1 MANKNKNKQ
10 NEVLHVL
17 DHKGDFTAYLQ
28 IYGKNGKLLTTV
40 FAQFTS
46 EEKELT
52 RKELIGIEEY
62 LLNRACIK
70 EEYID
75 HTVSDIRQ
83 DDLISGGKR

>member
-40 FAQFTS
+40 FAELTS

-52 RKELIGIEEY
+52 RRDLIEIEQY
-62 LLNRACIK
+62 LINRACIN
-70 EEYID
+70 EEYIH

-83 DDLISGGKR
+83 NSLIKG